1 MENSIYFDKHFE
13 KFINNDIS
21 IRHYFKCKVA
31 ELKRD
36 YPTIFTSIRK
46 TTGIKLVNN
55 EPETI
60 NKAKEIL
67 YNVYLLKQSPG
78 QGRTLSDN
86 FKVLKDDKLVEIMKD
101 RSLTFGERC
110 EKVNRILILNSAG
123 VIVKGVKENENQLK
137 SENFLEPKAL
147 TYKQIEQYI
156 YRNYSDYKYIKVNLV
171 PESESQSEETKII
184 PESSEESQ
192 EVMKYG
198 NVNEPKEQLNDNESE
213 PKQKPVKDWKNEQPK
228 TKGKFKEFKT
238 DEIVNI
244 INNNTSKAAFK
255 ILYERFKDKYTET
268 QIRNYI
274 ARAKAKGF

>member
-1 MENSIYFDKHFE
+1 MEKSIYFDKHFE

-31 ELKRD
+31 DLKRD
-36 YPTIFTSIRK
+36 YPTVFTSIRK
-46 TTGIKLVNN
+46 TTGIKLVND

-67 YNVYLLKQSPG
+67 YNVYLLKQSQG

-110 EKVNRILILNSAG
+110 EKVNN
-123 VIVKGVKENENQLK
+123 IVKGVKESENQ
-137 SENFLEPKAL
+137 L

-156 YRNYSDYKYIKVNLV
+156 YRNYSDYKYVKVNLV
-171 PESESQSEETKII
+171 PESSEENKRDEII

-192 EVMKYG
+192 EIKEEPEPKQEPKQEF
-198 NVNEPKEQLNDNESE
+198 NVNE
-213 PKQKPVKDWKNEQPK
+213 PK

-238 DEIVNI
+238 DEIVKLLEQH
-244 INNNTSKAAFK
+244 TSKAAFK
-255 ILYERFKDKYTET
+255 ILNERFKNIYTET

-274 ARAKAKGF
+274 ARYKMKSGN

>member
-1 MENSIYFDKHFE
+1 MEKSIYFDKHFE

-36 YPTIFTSIRK
+36 YPTVFTSIRK

-110 EKVNRILILNSAG
+110 EKVNN
-123 VIVKGVKENENQLK
+123 IVKGVKENENQ
-137 SENFLEPKAL
+137 L

-156 YRNYSDYKYIKVNLV
+156 YRNYSDYKYVKIQIV
-171 PESESQSEETKII
+171 PESSEENQNEII
-184 PESSEESQ
+184 PESSEDNQ
-192 EVMKYG
+192 EQTQPQTQP
-198 NVNEPKEQLNDNESE
+198 E
-213 PKQKPVKDWKNEQPK
+213 PK

-238 DEIVNI
+238 DEIINI

-274 ARAKAKGF
+274 ARAKKQ

>member
-1 MENSIYFDKHFE
+1 MEKSIYFDKHFE

-31 ELKRD
+31 DLKRD
-36 YPTIFTSIRK
+36 YPTVFTSIRK
-46 TTGIKLVNN
+46 TTGIKLVND

-67 YNVYLLKQSPG
+67 YNVYLLKQSQG

-110 EKVNRILILNSAG
+110 EKVNN
-123 VIVKGVKENENQLK
+123 IVKKSYFLDPQGDKGVKESENQ
-137 SENFLEPKAL
+137 L

-156 YRNYSDYKYIKVNLV
+156 YRNYSDYKPIKVKRPQGDNLV

-192 EVMKYG
+192 E
-198 NVNEPKEQLNDNESE
+198 NKEQPE
-213 PKQKPVKDWKNEQPK
+213 PKQEPKQEPK

-238 DEIVNI
+238 DEIVKLLEQH
-244 INNNTSKAAFK
+244 TSKAAFK

-274 ARAKAKGF
+274 ARYKSKN